1 MQLLEYQGIVAL
13 PAVVP
18 CCVAPLSL
26 LGPDG
31 SGFAACCAG
40 GLTGAGGENR
50 EGIGS
55 KTEVGRGPMHA
66 LSRRTMYLQWRN
78 LPVT

>member
-1 MQLLEYQGIVAL
+1 MQQMEYQGIDAL

-18 CCVAPLSL
+18 SGAAPVSL

-31 SGFAACCAG
+31 SGFAACCDG

-66 LSRRTMYLQWRN
+66 PSSRTMYLQWRN